1 MGPPAGSPSVPPLSC
16 TSPLIGN
23 SRLSDPLVP
32 LRAALGDRYALEHEV
47 GAGGMARVFAASDR
61 RYGRR
66 VAIKVLRPDSAAW
79 MGRDRFLREIDL
91 AARLQHP
98 HILPIYDSGE
108 ADDILYYVMPLVDG
122 ETVRQRLERDRTLP
136 VDEALRIA
144 GEVADAL
151 GYAHGQ
157 NVIHRDVKPGN
168 ILLSRGH
175 AVVADFGVARMILEA
190 DDARLTQTGGSVGTP
205 AYMSPEQCLGERA
218 IDGRSDQYSLA
229 CVLYEMLAGQLP
241 FTGSTSMAILTRK
254 FTEPSHGLTVL
265 RGAVPRPVERAVLRA
280 LDRDADRRFATMAE
294 FAAALRAPARDD
306 DTQVVIAPAPW
317 SIAVLPFA
325 NLSRDPENE
334 YLSDGITD
342 DLIHAL
348 AGLGGLRV
356 LGRTSTFAF
365 KGRCEDVRTIGRQLQ
380 VSAVLEGSVRRSGDR
395 LRVTTQ
401 LVDVANG
408 FELWSERYDRR
419 VDHVFDVQ
427 DEISRAIVDALE
439 VGVFRKEARLVPVPT
454 ASVPAYESY
463 LKGRFLWNQ
472 RSETSL
478 VRSLDYFAAAAEA
491 DPDFFRAHA
500 GLADAHLTLGV
511 YGVLPPERAMPQALA
526 AAERVLAADSHSP
539 EALAVRGSV
548 RALYRHDWTGAEQ
561 DLAAACE
568 AGPQYPTAHQWYATH
583 CLVPLRRFTEARAR
597 LRRARELDPLSPAVA
612 VSVGVVDY
620 YEGRYG
626 DAVALCAALLERDP
640 GFGMAAYFQGLAL
653 TAMGRQA
660 EALEVLGRAGVLTGG
675 SVEVES
681 ALGLAQATGG
691 DSTAARATLARL
703 EERSRSRYVS
713 PVLTAQVL
721 IGLGDTELALQGLE
735 EAYRRRAAD
744 IALLDVRPA
753 FEPLRATPA
762 FDALVQRIRRG
773 PASG

>member
-1 MGPPAGSPSVPPLSC
+1 
-16 TSPLIGN
+16 
-23 SRLSDPLVP
+23 
-32 LRAALGDRYALEHEV
+32 
-47 GAGGMARVFAASDR
+47 MARVYAATDC
-61 RYGRR
+61 RYGRK

-79 MGRDRFLREIDL
+79 MGRDRFLREIEL
-91 AARLQHP
+91 VGRLQHP
-98 HILPIYDSGE
+98 HILPIYDSGG
-108 ADDILYYVMPLVDG
+108 ADDTLYYVMPLVAG
-122 ETVRQRLERDRTLP
+122 ETLRQRLERDRTLP

-151 GYAHGQ
+151 GYAHTQ

-168 ILLSRGH
+168 ILLSQGH
-175 AVVADFGVARMILEA
+175 AVVADFGVARMILEGE
-190 DDARLTQTGGSVGTP
+190 DARLTQTGGSVGTP

-218 IDGRSDQYSLA
+218 IDGRSDQYGLA
-229 CVLYEMLAGQLP
+229 CVLYEMLAGQVP
-241 FTGSTSMAILTRK
+241 FSGPTSIAILTRK

-265 RGAVPRPVERAVLRA
+265 RAAVPRPVERAVLRA
-280 LDRDADRRFATMAE
+280 LHRDPDRRFATMTE
-294 FAAALRAPARDD
+294 FGAALRAPVSDD
-306 DTQVVIAPAPW
+306 DTQVAAAPPVW

-325 NLSRDPENE
+325 NLSADPENE

-348 AGLGGLRV
+348 AGLAGLRV

-365 KGRCEDVRTIGRQLQ
+365 KGRCEDVRAIGRQLQ

-427 DEISRAIVDALE
+427 DEISRAIVAALA
-439 VGVFRKEARLVPVPT
+439 VGVLRKEARLVQAPT

-463 LKGRFLWNQ
+463 LKGRFHWNQ
-472 RSETSL
+472 RSEAGL

-491 DPDFFRAHA
+491 DPGFLRAHA
-500 GLADAHLTLGV
+500 GLADAYLTLGV
-511 YGVLPPERAMPQALA
+511 YGVLAPERAMPQALA
-526 AAERVLAADSHSP
+526 AAERVLAADPRSP
-539 EALAVRGSV
+539 EALAARGSV

-561 DLAAACE
+561 DFSAACE
-568 AGPQYPTAHQWYATH
+568 AGPQYPTAHQWYATN
-583 CLVPLRRFTEARAR
+583 CLVPLRRFAEARAR
-597 LRRARELDPLSPAVA
+597 LGRARELDPLSAAVA

-626 DAVALCAALLERDP
+626 DAAALCAALLERDP

-653 TAMGRQA
+653 TAMGRPA
-660 EALEVLGRAGVLTGG
+660 EALEVLGRARVLTGG
-675 SVEVES
+675 SAEVES
-681 ALGLAQATGG
+681 ALGLAQAGAG
-691 DSTAARATLARL
+691 DAPAARATLARL
-703 EERSRSRYVS
+703 QERARSRYVS
-713 PVLTAQVL
+713 PVLPAQVHV
-721 IGLGDTELALQGLE
+721 GLGETELALQGLE

-744 IALLDVRPA
+744 VVLLDVKPALEPLQAFPA
-753 FEPLRATPA
+753 FA
-762 FDALVQRIRRG
+762 ALVERIRRG